1 MTERKT
7 AHMVGWTL
15 GAIFAFVLVLNA
27 FAFS

>member
-1 MTERKT
+1 MTERQT